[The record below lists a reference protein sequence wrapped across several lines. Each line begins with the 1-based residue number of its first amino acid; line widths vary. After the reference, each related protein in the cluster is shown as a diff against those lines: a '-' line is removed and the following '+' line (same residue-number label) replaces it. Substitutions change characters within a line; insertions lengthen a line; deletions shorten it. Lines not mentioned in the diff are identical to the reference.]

1 MDFNPELAVATVA
14 NLSIKNLTYDELIAI
29 NLAIKLNN
37 PDIKNVIGY
46 EKIKTLFTENNG
58 TKVHSLV
65 EEAIDR
71 EVIKRLS

>member
-1 MDFNPELAVATVA
+1 MDFNPELAVAAVA
-14 NLSIKNLTYDELIAI
+14 NLSIKNLTDDELIAI

-37 PDIKNVIGY
+37 LDIKNVIGY

>member
-1 MDFNPELAVATVA
+1 MDFNPELAVAAVA

-37 PDIKNVIGY
+37 SDIKNVIGY

-58 TKVHSLV
+58 TKVNSLV

-71 EVIKRLS
+71 EVLKRLN